1 MSDDIPLET
10 LFVLLAILLVL
21 SAFFSGTETAL
32 MRVNKYRIRHL
43 SRQGNKNAKLAEKLL
58 KEPEK
63 LIAFILFGNNLVNFV
78 AASIVGVISMEIGG
92 PTGVVIGTILLT
104 IVVLLIA
111 ESPPKTLAALF
122 PEKIAL
128 PASRFYYPMVKL
140 FKPLF
145 YFINF
150 FTNIILKLI
159 GSQGEKNDEK
169 LSIDQ
174 LKTLITDG
182 MTKTSIDRQKI
193 MMGVLDLGNITIEDI
208 MLPHNEIIGIDINNS
223 NKNNRKIIEG
233 NFHSSLP
240 VYEDVLDNIKGVL
253 NLNTFLKEI
262 DLSSYD
268 NQLIK
273 KYMNKPYFIPE
284 KTTLSQQL
292 VEFKSNNQKLGFAV
306 DEYGNIQGL
315 ISIDDIFEEIV
326 GDYLEETKK
335 LNKEIMPKKVDDYFI
350 VNASSNIRVLNK
362 IMNWKI
368 PIDEAKTI
376 NGAILENLG
385 YIPEVDAEFTL
396 GNYLISIISTKEN
409 AVETIKIKDIKG
421 EYQLKVV
428 S

>member
-104 IVVLLIA
+104 ILVLLIA

-409 AVETIKIKDIKG
+409 AVETIKIKDIEG
-421 EYQLKVV
+421 DYQLKVV

>member
-1 MSDDIPLET
+1 MSDDIPLEP
-10 LFVLLAILLVL
+10 LFILLAILLIL
-21 SAFFSGTETAL
+21 SAFFAATETAL

-43 SRQGNKNAKLAEKLL
+43 ARKGNKSAVLTEKLL
-58 KEPEK
+58 KQPEK

-92 PTGVVIGTILLT
+92 PTGVAIGTILLT
-104 IVVLLIA
+104 IIVLLIA

-128 PASRFYYPMVKL
+128 PASRIYYPLVKL
-140 FKPLF
+140 FKPLYF
-145 YFINF
+145 FINF
-150 FTNIILKLI
+150 FTNIILKILD
-159 GSQGEKNDEK
+159 SKPDKNDER

-174 LKTLITDG
+174 LKTLIADG

-193 MMGVLDLGNITIEDI
+193 MMGVLDLGNITVEDI
-208 MLPHNEIIGIDINNS
+208 MLPHNEIIGIDLNNS
-223 NKNNRKIIEG
+223 NKNNRIIIEG

-240 VYEDVLDNIKGVL
+240 VYEDALDNIKGIL
-253 NLNTFLKEI
+253 NLNEFLKET
-262 DLSSYD
+262 DLDSYD
-268 NQLIK
+268 NDLIIN
-273 KYMNKPYFIPE
+273 YLDKPYFIPE

-292 VEFKSNNQKLGFAV
+292 VEFKNNNQKLGFAI

-315 ISIDDIFEEIV
+315 ITIEDIFEEIV

-335 LNKEIMPKKVDDYFI
+335 LNKEIMPKKIDDYFI

-362 IMNWKI
+362 MMGWKI

-396 GNYLISIISTKEN
+396 GNYLVSVITTKEN
-409 AVETIKIKDIKG
+409 AVETIKIKDIKDDF
-421 EYQLKVV
+421 QLKVV

>member
-1 MSDDIPLET
+1 MGDDIPLEP
-10 LFVLLAILLVL
+10 LFILLAILLIL
-21 SAFFSGTETAL
+21 SAFFAATETAL

-43 SRQGNKNAKLAEKLL
+43 ARKGNRNAVLAEKLL
-58 KEPEK
+58 KQPEK

-92 PTGVVIGTILLT
+92 PTGVAVGTILLT
-104 IVVLLIA
+104 IIVLLIA

-128 PASRFYYPMVKL
+128 PASRFYYPMVKI
-140 FKPLF
+140 FKPLYF
-145 YFINF
+145 FINF
-150 FTNIILKLI
+150 FTNIILKLL
-159 GSQGEKNDEK
+159 GSQPDKNDEK

-174 LKTLITDG
+174 LKTLISDG

-193 MMGVLDLGNITIEDI
+193 MMGVLDLGNITVEDI
-208 MLPHNEIIGIDINNS
+208 MLPHNEIIGIDLNGS
-223 NKNNRKIIEG
+223 NQANRKIIEG

-240 VYEDVLDNIKGVL
+240 VYSDVLDNLKGVL
-253 NLNTFLKEI
+253 DLNEFLKDV
-262 DLSSYD
+262 DLSSFD
-268 NQLIK
+268 NDLLR
-273 KYMNKPYFIPE
+273 KYMKKAYFIPE

-292 VEFKSNNQKLGFAV
+292 VEFKNNNQKTGFAV

-315 ISIDDIFEEIV
+315 ITIEDIFEEIV

-335 LNKEIMPKKVDDYFI
+335 LNKEIRPKRVGDYFV

-362 IMNWKI
+362 MMGWNI
-368 PIDEAKTI
+368 PVDEAKTI

-385 YIPEVDAEFTL
+385 YIPEVDFEFKL
-396 GNYLISIISTKEN
+396 GDYLFTIISTKEN
-409 AVETIKIKDIKG
+409 AVETVKVKNIKDNYK
-421 EYQLKVV
+421 LKVV

>member
-1 MSDDIPLET
+1 MSDDIPLEP
-10 LFVLLAILLVL
+10 LFILLAILLIL
-21 SAFFSGTETAL
+21 SAFFAATETAL

-43 SRQGNKNAKLAEKLL
+43 ARKGNRNAVLAEKLL
-58 KEPEK
+58 KQPEK

-92 PTGVVIGTILLT
+92 PTGVAIGTILLT
-104 IVVLLIA
+104 IIVLLIA

-128 PASRFYYPMVKL
+128 PASRIYYPLVKL
-140 FKPLF
+140 FKPLYF
-145 YFINF
+145 FINF
-150 FTNIILKLI
+150 FTNIILKILD
-159 GSQGEKNDEK
+159 SKPDKNDER

-174 LKTLITDG
+174 LKTLIADG

-193 MMGVLDLGNITIEDI
+193 MMGVLDLGNITVEDI
-208 MLPHNEIIGIDINNS
+208 MLPHNEIIGIDLNNS
-223 NKNNRKIIEG
+223 NKNNRIIIEG

-240 VYEDVLDNIKGVL
+240 VYEDALDNIKGIL
-253 NLNTFLKEI
+253 NLNEFLKET
-262 DLSSYD
+262 DLDSYD
-268 NQLIK
+268 NDLISN
-273 KYMNKPYFIPE
+273 YLDKPYFIPE

-292 VEFKSNNQKLGFAV
+292 VEFKNNNQKLGFAI

-315 ISIDDIFEEIV
+315 ITIEDIFEEIV

-335 LNKEIMPKKVDDYFI
+335 LNKEIMPKKIDDYFI

-362 IMNWKI
+362 MMGWKI

-396 GNYLISIISTKEN
+396 GNYLVSVITTKEN
-409 AVETIKIKDIKG
+409 AVETIKIKDIKDDF
-421 EYQLKVV
+421 QLKVV

>member
-1 MSDDIPLET
+1 LSDDIPLET
-10 LFVLLAILLVL
+10 LFVLLAILIAL

-43 SRQGNKNAKLAEKLL
+43 SKKGNKSAILAEKLL
-58 KEPEK
+58 KKPQK
-63 LIAFILFGNNLVNFV
+63 LIAFILFGNNLVNFI
-78 AASIVGVISMEIGG
+78 AASIVGVVSMEIGG
-92 PTGVVIGTILLT
+92 PTGVIIGTVLLT
-104 IVVLLIA
+104 IIVLLFA
-111 ESPPKTLAALF
+111 ESAPKTIAALF

-128 PASRFYYPMVKL
+128 PASNIYYPLVKL
-140 FKPLF
+140 MGPFLA
-145 YFINF
+145 FINF
-150 FTNIILKLI
+150 FTNIVLKIL
-159 GSQGEKNDEK
+159 GSKPDNNDEK
-169 LSIDQ
+169 LSIEE
-174 LKTLITDG
+174 LKTLINEG

-193 MMGVLDLGNITIEDI
+193 MMGVLNLGNITVEDI
-208 MLPHNEIIGIDINNS
+208 MLPHNEIIGIDLNNS

-240 VYEDVLDNIKGVL
+240 VYKDVLDNIQGIL
-253 NLNTFLKEI
+253 NLNMFLKEI
-262 DLSSYD
+262 DLSSYE
-268 NQLIK
+268 NQLVIN
-273 KYMNKPYFIPE
+273 YMKKPYFIPE
-284 KTTLSQQL
+284 KTTLNQQL
-292 VEFKSNNQKLGFAV
+292 VEFKNNNQKVGFAV

-315 ISIDDIFEEIV
+315 ITIEDIFEEIV

-362 IMNWKI
+362 IMKWEI

-396 GNYLISIISTKEN
+396 GNYLINIISTKEN
-409 AVETIKIKDIKG
+409 AVETIKIKDIEG
-421 EYQLKVV
+421 DYQLKVV

>member
-1 MSDDIPLET
+1 MGDDIPLEP
-10 LFVLLAILLVL
+10 LFILLAILLIL
-21 SAFFSGTETAL
+21 SAFFAATETAL

-43 SRQGNKNAKLAEKLL
+43 ARKGNRNAVLAEKLL
-58 KEPEK
+58 KQPEK

-92 PTGVVIGTILLT
+92 PTGVAVGTILLT

-128 PASRFYYPMVKL
+128 PASRFYYPMVKI
-140 FKPLF
+140 FKPLYF
-145 YFINF
+145 FINF
-150 FTNIILKLI
+150 FTNIILKILD
-159 GSQGEKNDEK
+159 SKPDKNDER

-174 LKTLITDG
+174 LKTLIADG

-193 MMGVLDLGNITIEDI
+193 MMGVLDLGNITVEDI
-208 MLPHNEIIGIDINNS
+208 MLPHNEIIGIDLNNT
-223 NKNNRKIIEG
+223 NKNNRIIIEG

-253 NLNTFLKEI
+253 KLNTFLKEI

-284 KTTLSQQL
+284 KTSLSQQL
-292 VEFKSNNQKLGFAV
+292 VEFKNNNQKLGFAV

-315 ISIDDIFEEIV
+315 ITIEDIFEEIV

-362 IMNWKI
+362 MMNWTI

-396 GNYLISIISTKEN
+396 GNYLICIISTKEN
-409 AVETIKIKDIKG
+409 AIETIKIKDMKG
-421 EYQLKVV
+421 DYQLKVV

>member
-1 MSDDIPLET
+1 MSDDIPLEP
-10 LFVLLAILLVL
+10 LFILLAILLIL
-21 SAFFSGTETAL
+21 SAFFAATETAL

-43 SRQGNKNAKLAEKLL
+43 ARKGNKSAVLTEKLL
-58 KEPEK
+58 KQPEK

-92 PTGVVIGTILLT
+92 PTGVAVGTILLT
-104 IVVLLIA
+104 MVVLLIA

-128 PASRFYYPMVKL
+128 PASRLYYPLVKL
-140 FKPLF
+140 FKPLYF
-145 YFINF
+145 FINF
-150 FTNIILKLI
+150 FTNIILKILD
-159 GSQGEKNDEK
+159 SKPDKNDER

-174 LKTLITDG
+174 LKTLIADG

-193 MMGVLDLGNITIEDI
+193 MMGVLDLGNITVEDI
-208 MLPHNEIIGIDINNS
+208 MLPHNEIIGIDLNNT
-223 NKNNRKIIEG
+223 NKNNRIIIEG

-284 KTTLSQQL
+284 KTSLSQQL
-292 VEFKSNNQKLGFAV
+292 VEFKNSYQKLGFAV

-315 ISIDDIFEEIV
+315 ITIEDIFEEIV

-362 IMNWKI
+362 MMNWTI

-396 GNYLISIISTKEN
+396 GNYLICIISTKEN
-409 AVETIKIKDIKG
+409 AIETIKIKDMKG
-421 EYQLKVV
+421 DYQLKVV

>member
-208 MLPHNEIIGIDINNS
+208 MLPHNEIIGIDLNNS

-262 DLSSYD
+262 DLGSYD

-409 AVETIKIKDIKG
+409 AVETIKIKDMEG
-421 EYQLKVV
+421 DYQLKVV

>member
-10 LFVLLAILLVL
+10 LFVLLAILIAL

-43 SRQGNKNAKLAEKLL
+43 SRKGNKSAILTEKLL
-58 KEPEK
+58 KKPQK
-63 LIAFILFGNNLVNFV
+63 LIAFILFGNNLVNFI
-78 AASIVGVISMEIGG
+78 AASIVGVVSMEIGG
-92 PTGVVIGTILLT
+92 PTGVIIGTVLLT
-104 IVVLLIA
+104 IIVLLFA
-111 ESPPKTLAALF
+111 ESAPKTIAALF

-128 PASRFYYPMVKL
+128 PASKIYYPLVKL
-140 FKPLF
+140 MGPFLA
-145 YFINF
+145 FINF
-150 FTNIILKLI
+150 FTNIVLKILGQKPDN
-159 GSQGEKNDEK
+159 NDEK
-169 LSIDQ
+169 LSIEE
-174 LKTLITDG
+174 LKTLINEG
-182 MTKTSIDRQKI
+182 MTKTSIDRQRI
-193 MMGVLDLGNITIEDI
+193 MMGVLNLGNITVEDI
-208 MLPHNEIIGIDINNS
+208 MLPHNEIIGIDLNNS

-240 VYEDVLDNIKGVL
+240 VYNDVLDNIQGIL
-253 NLNTFLKEI
+253 NLNMFLKEV
-262 DLSSYD
+262 DLSSYE
-268 NQLIK
+268 NQLIIH
-273 KYMNKPYFIPE
+273 YMKKPYFIPE
-284 KTTLSQQL
+284 KTTLNQQL
-292 VEFKSNNQKLGFAV
+292 VEFKNNNQKVGFAV

-315 ISIDDIFEEIV
+315 ITIEDIFEEIV

>member
-1 MSDDIPLET
+1 LSDDIPLET

-43 SRQGNKNAKLAEKLL
+43 SRKGNKNAKLAEKLL

-208 MLPHNEIIGIDINNS
+208 MLPHNEIIGIDLNNS

-262 DLSSYD
+262 DLGSYD

-409 AVETIKIKDIKG
+409 AVETIKIKDIEG
-421 EYQLKVV
+421 DYQLKVV